1 MLHTTN
7 PAAAA
12 EVQQGS
18 TDDKQSLLDAQLELW
33 HHTFGY
39 VKSMALKAALDL
51 RIADAIHHHGGTAM
65 LAQIATRATLRPSK
79 LPFLRLLMR
88 VLTVTGVFSSC
99 VRRPAV
105 DDGDEDERAYYY
117 SNTPASRLLVGAPGD
132 EITPFLALIL
142 DGTFI
147 VSPFLGLG
155 AWLQR
160 DKPPEQP
167 SLFETVQGK
176 NPWDLASREPA
187 FGSLFNEG
195 MVADSGFIMD
205 IVIKECGDVFRGV
218 SSLVDV
224 GGGLGGVAQAIS
236 KAFPNV
242 KCSVLDFS
250 HIVADAPAGTNSA
263 MYLCSH
269 NFSNLF
275 VWFQWVLHDWGDA
288 ECVKILK
295 TCRKAIP
302 PREEGGKVI
311 ILDMVVGAGSSD
323 LQHKETQVLFDLFIM
338 FVNGI
343 ERNEQGWKKIIFD
356 AGFSDYKIIPVL
368 GVRSIV
374 EVYPK
379 TRCNVSLLLVL
390 GKGHESWERSR
401 VSLWNE
407 MKNGGHNS
415 LGCSLPN
422 G

>member
-12 EVQQGS
+12 E
-18 TDDKQSLLDAQLELW
+18 LEFW

-51 RIADAIHHHGGTAM
+51 RIADAIHRHGGTAM

-79 LPFLRLLMR
+79 LPCLRLLMR

-99 VRRPAV
+99 IRRPSV

-117 SNTPASRLLVGAPGD
+117 GLTLASRLLVGLPSVTLLHIPKSL
-132 EITPFLALIL
+132 EKTNV
-142 DGTFI
+142 

-160 DKPPEQP
+160 DEPPEQP

-224 GGGLGGVAQAIS
+224 AGGLGGVAQAIS

-242 KCSVLDFS
+242 KCSVLDLS

-263 MYLCSH
+263 MYLH
-269 NFSNLF
+269 LH
-275 VWFQWVLHDWGDA
+275 LHDWGDA

-295 TCRKAIP
+295 NCRKAIP

-323 LQHKETQVLFDLFIM
+323 LKHKETQVLFDLFIM

-379 TRCNVSLLLVL
+379 RIRWQSAYEINYELLSLRKCVFSSSSHLSVQHVIALAGFHKAL
-390 GKGHESWERSR
+390 INASINKCH
-401 VSLWNE
+401 
-407 MKNGGHNS
+407 M
-415 LGCSLPN
+415 
-422 G
+422 